1 MISNMPKKKMTAP
14 KLESKVDW
22 SGSLDDFKTS
32 VGMKADAQRKTA
44 EAMPMVMKDL
54 VDIFNFT
61 RTLPPGSP
69 LAPAIA
75 KREEEGKKFVY
86 DNRLY
91 KSDVRVAMKNK
102 KKNG

>member
-1 MISNMPKKKMTAP
+1 MASKKKMVTPAP
-14 KLESKVDW
+14 TQKVDW
-22 SGSLDDFKTS
+22 NGSLDDFKKSAGIT
-32 VGMKADAQRKTA
+32 ADAKRKTA
-44 EAMPMVMKDL
+44 EAMPMVMNDL
-54 VDIFNFT
+54 VEILKFKQ
-61 RTLPPGSP
+61 TLPPGSP

>member
-1 MISNMPKKKMTAP
+1 MTAP
-14 KLESKVDW
+14 KLETKVDW
-22 SGSLDDFKTS
+22 NGSLDDFKAS
-32 VGMKADAQRKTA
+32 AGITA
-44 EAMPMVMKDL
+44 EGKRQTAQAMPMVMNDL
-54 VDIFNFT
+54 VDIYNFT